1 MMKRTI
7 LFTLLVSCFLAHALA
22 QRFMVKS
29 LDVTNGLSSDY
40 VMQMAMDKYGFIWVA
55 TEEGLNRFDGSR
67 FFSYYHVKDRNS
79 ITANE
84 LNCLLDDPQENKMW
98 IGTQREGLN
107 VFDYDRDEFSCYQ
120 HRANDPHSLI
130 TNDITS
136 LSLAKDKNLW
146 LTTYWAGLEYFDRKR
161 ERFHH
166 FNQKTVRGLVSNQM
180 WTAFDAGNGMVYV
193 GHVYD
198 GLSVIDVKSRAAYN
212 YRHDD
217 RNPQSI
223 SGNEVHCVF
232 RSANGLIWVGTNK
245 GLDLFDP
252 LQGKFHHVADPR
264 GTIHPVFQIKQM
276 SDGRLWLATEL
287 GGVVI
292 VDICQSL
299 GQSFGNFK
307 FDYISEGEG
316 NGHLDGSSV
325 RCMLEDSYH
334 NVWLGLYGAGIDF
347 ISREQPLFK
356 LVTYGQVDPVYHLS
370 TKSVMG
376 LAVDHHGLL
385 WAGTDG
391 DGLNLFDKDMARV
404 AAPIE
409 LPGRSIQT
417 IHCDSRGNIWIGAFS
432 DNAYVKSSGGSM
444 RKVFDEMQ
452 DVRCFF
458 EDGMHMWIGTS
469 KGLYVVDIN
478 TQKVIKHYNLK
489 NNLVRSVVKDRQ
501 GRMWIGTFG
510 SGLLVYDSRMRL
522 IRQLTK
528 PKGFPS
534 NTVNAVIADRRGCI
548 WCATGEGLVSFPKGD
563 VRAFTTYAAASRL
576 NNIHIRAVAEDEQ
589 GNLWVSTN
597 KGISC
602 MKRGKDYFVNYDYR
616 DNVAMGNYN
625 PGSVAVSASGMLYF
639 GSTKGLTC
647 FNPRNVLVR
656 RQAPEVFVT
665 AVDIPHDATFMK
677 DSTLNLIGKQEVS
690 LQSDENTFTVHFNV
704 RNYALLGRIEYGY
717 RLVGLQSEWQI
728 TEDNNIT
735 FSDLPYGSYR
745 LEVKCRLH
753 NQEWGQQLTSL
764 ELTVNPPLWL
774 TWWAKLVYAMLAL
787 ILLFLGFRFYMR
799 KMRLEYLLAAE
810 KKKHEHEQELND
822 ERLRFFTNI
831 THELR
836 TPLTLIIGPLEDF
849 ARNSELSDG
858 MRHKLQVIGNSAHR
872 LQKLIGQIL
881 EFRKTE
887 TDNRRLCV
895 VRDDIVRTV
904 HEVELKYE
912 ELNRKNAVKIRF
924 EAHDNSILIYHDK
937 EVVNIIVDN
946 LVSNAIKYTDQG
958 RITVSVGRVETEG
971 KKYVEIGVHDTG
983 HGISKAA
990 LPRIFDRFYQE
1001 NGAHQASGTGIG
1013 LALVKNLVALHEA
1026 EIHVDSE
1033 VEKGSSF
1040 IVRLQEDEV
1049 YPNALHGEVQK
1060 APLSDVEPKEVAQHD
1075 GREILLV
1082 VEDNPD
1088 IRTYIADVFANDFD
1102 VRQAADGQEGLQ
1114 MALDIIPDMIIS
1126 DVMMPNMDG
1135 NELCRKVKENVRTSH
1150 VPIILLTAKDGNEAK
1165 EEGYESGADS
1175 YLTKPFSSS
1184 LLRTRVHNLVEQR
1197 QRLLAV
1203 FHAKPIAGTDSLQQ
1217 KHELLMQ
1224 AMGEKDRAFLD
1235 RLNRL
1240 LDEHIGDDLD
1250 ISLLTDALNMSTST
1264 LYRKMKGLTGIGTNE
1279 YIRHYRMEYAER
1291 LLLNEN
1297 CSVSDAAFRVG
1308 MNSVSYFRKS
1318 FKEVFG
1324 DYPTAYLKKIKKA
1337 PPLS

>member
-1 MMKRTI
+1 
-7 LFTLLVSCFLAHALA
+7 
-22 QRFMVKS
+22 
-29 LDVTNGLSSDY
+29 
-40 VMQMAMDKYGFIWVA
+40 
-55 TEEGLNRFDGSR
+55 
-67 FFSYYHVKDRNS
+67 
-79 ITANE
+79 
-84 LNCLLDDPQENKMW
+84 
-98 IGTQREGLN
+98 
-107 VFDYDRDEFSCYQ
+107 
-120 HRANDPHSLI
+120 
-130 TNDITS
+130 
-136 LSLAKDKNLW
+136 
-146 LTTYWAGLEYFDRKR
+146 
-161 ERFHH
+161 
-166 FNQKTVRGLVSNQM
+166 
-180 WTAFDAGNGMVYV
+180 
-193 GHVYD
+193 
-198 GLSVIDVKSRAAYN
+198 
-212 YRHDD
+212 
-217 RNPQSI
+217 
-223 SGNEVHCVF
+223 
-232 RSANGLIWVGTNK
+232 
-245 GLDLFDP
+245 
-252 LQGKFHHVADPR
+252 
-264 GTIHPVFQIKQM
+264 
-276 SDGRLWLATEL
+276 
-287 GGVVI
+287 
-292 VDICQSL
+292 
-299 GQSFGNFK
+299 
-307 FDYISEGEG
+307 
-316 NGHLDGSSV
+316 
-325 RCMLEDSYH
+325 
-334 NVWLGLYGAGIDF
+334 
-347 ISREQPLFK
+347 
-356 LVTYGQVDPVYHLS
+356 
-370 TKSVMG
+370 
-376 LAVDHHGLL
+376 
-385 WAGTDG
+385 
-391 DGLNLFDKDMARV
+391 
-404 AAPIE
+404 
-409 LPGRSIQT
+409 
-417 IHCDSRGNIWIGAFS
+417 
-432 DNAYVKSSGGSM
+432 
-444 RKVFDEMQ
+444 
-452 DVRCFF
+452 
-458 EDGMHMWIGTS
+458 
-469 KGLYVVDIN
+469 
-478 TQKVIKHYNLK
+478 
-489 NNLVRSVVKDRQ
+489 
-501 GRMWIGTFG
+501 
-510 SGLLVYDSRMRL
+510 
-522 IRQLTK
+522 
-528 PKGFPS
+528 
-534 NTVNAVIADRRGCI
+534 
-548 WCATGEGLVSFPKGD
+548 
-563 VRAFTTYAAASRL
+563 
-576 NNIHIRAVAEDEQ
+576 
-589 GNLWVSTN
+589 
-597 KGISC
+597 
-602 MKRGKDYFVNYDYR
+602 
-616 DNVAMGNYN
+616 
-625 PGSVAVSASGMLYF
+625 
-639 GSTKGLTC
+639 
-647 FNPRNVLVR
+647 
-656 RQAPEVFVT
+656 
-665 AVDIPHDATFMK
+665 
-677 DSTLNLIGKQEVS
+677 
-690 LQSDENTFTVHFNV
+690 
-704 RNYALLGRIEYGY
+704 
-717 RLVGLQSEWQI
+717 
-728 TEDNNIT
+728 
-735 FSDLPYGSYR
+735 
-745 LEVKCRLH
+745 
-753 NQEWGQQLTSL
+753 
-764 ELTVNPPLWL
+764 
-774 TWWAKLVYAMLAL
+774 MLAL
-787 ILLFLGFRFYMR
+787 VLLFLGFRFYMR

-858 MRHKLQVIGNSAHR
+858 MRHKLQVIGSSAHR

-946 LVSNAIKYTDQG
+946 LVSNAIKYTDRG

-1001 NGAHQASGTGIG
+1001 NGVHQASGTGIG

-1040 IVRLQEDEV
+1040 VVRLQEDEV

-1082 VEDNPD
+1082 IEDNPD

-1102 VRQAADGQEGLQ
+1102 VRQATDGQEGLQ

-1126 DVMMPNMDG
+1126 DIMMPNMDG

-1297 CSVSDAAFRVG
+1297 CSVSDVAFRVG

-1324 DYPTAYLKKIKKA
+1324 DYPTAYLKKIKK
-1337 PPLS
+1337 PLH

>member
-1 MMKRTI
+1 M
-7 LFTLLVSCFLAHALA
+7 
-22 QRFMVKS
+22 
-29 LDVTNGLSSDY
+29 
-40 VMQMAMDKYGFIWVA
+40 
-55 TEEGLNRFDGSR
+55 EE
-67 FFSYYHVKDRNS
+67 
-79 ITANE
+79 
-84 LNCLLDDPQENKMW
+84 
-98 IGTQREGLN
+98 
-107 VFDYDRDEFSCYQ
+107 
-120 HRANDPHSLI
+120 
-130 TNDITS
+130 
-136 LSLAKDKNLW
+136 
-146 LTTYWAGLEYFDRKR
+146 
-161 ERFHH
+161 
-166 FNQKTVRGLVSNQM
+166 
-180 WTAFDAGNGMVYV
+180 
-193 GHVYD
+193 
-198 GLSVIDVKSRAAYN
+198 
-212 YRHDD
+212 
-217 RNPQSI
+217 
-223 SGNEVHCVF
+223 
-232 RSANGLIWVGTNK
+232 
-245 GLDLFDP
+245 
-252 LQGKFHHVADPR
+252 
-264 GTIHPVFQIKQM
+264 
-276 SDGRLWLATEL
+276 
-287 GGVVI
+287 
-292 VDICQSL
+292 
-299 GQSFGNFK
+299 
-307 FDYISEGEG
+307 
-316 NGHLDGSSV
+316 
-325 RCMLEDSYH
+325 
-334 NVWLGLYGAGIDF
+334 
-347 ISREQPLFK
+347 
-356 LVTYGQVDPVYHLS
+356 
-370 TKSVMG
+370 
-376 LAVDHHGLL
+376 
-385 WAGTDG
+385 
-391 DGLNLFDKDMARV
+391 
-404 AAPIE
+404 
-409 LPGRSIQT
+409 
-417 IHCDSRGNIWIGAFS
+417 
-432 DNAYVKSSGGSM
+432 
-444 RKVFDEMQ
+444 
-452 DVRCFF
+452 
-458 EDGMHMWIGTS
+458 
-469 KGLYVVDIN
+469 
-478 TQKVIKHYNLK
+478 
-489 NNLVRSVVKDRQ
+489 
-501 GRMWIGTFG
+501 
-510 SGLLVYDSRMRL
+510 
-522 IRQLTK
+522 
-528 PKGFPS
+528 
-534 NTVNAVIADRRGCI
+534 
-548 WCATGEGLVSFPKGD
+548 
-563 VRAFTTYAAASRL
+563 
-576 NNIHIRAVAEDEQ
+576 
-589 GNLWVSTN
+589 
-597 KGISC
+597 
-602 MKRGKDYFVNYDYR
+602 
-616 DNVAMGNYN
+616 
-625 PGSVAVSASGMLYF
+625 
-639 GSTKGLTC
+639 
-647 FNPRNVLVR
+647 
-656 RQAPEVFVT
+656 
-665 AVDIPHDATFMK
+665 
-677 DSTLNLIGKQEVS
+677 
-690 LQSDENTFTVHFNV
+690 
-704 RNYALLGRIEYGY
+704 
-717 RLVGLQSEWQI
+717 
-728 TEDNNIT
+728 NNIT

-1040 IVRLQEDEV
+1040 VVHLQEDEV

-1060 APLSDVEPKEVAQHD
+1060 TSLSDIEAKEVAQHD
-1075 GREILLV
+1075 GRKILLV

-1114 MALDIIPDMIIS
+1114 MALEIIPDMIIS

-1184 LLRTRVHNLVEQR
+1184 LLRTRVHKLVEQR

-1308 MNSVSYFRKS
+1308 MSSVSYFRKS

-1324 DYPTAYLKKIKKA
+1324 DYPTEYLKKIKKVS
-1337 PPLS
+1337 PLS

>member
-1 MMKRTI
+1 
-7 LFTLLVSCFLAHALA
+7 
-22 QRFMVKS
+22 
-29 LDVTNGLSSDY
+29 
-40 VMQMAMDKYGFIWVA
+40 
-55 TEEGLNRFDGSR
+55 
-67 FFSYYHVKDRNS
+67 
-79 ITANE
+79 
-84 LNCLLDDPQENKMW
+84 
-98 IGTQREGLN
+98 
-107 VFDYDRDEFSCYQ
+107 
-120 HRANDPHSLI
+120 
-130 TNDITS
+130 
-136 LSLAKDKNLW
+136 
-146 LTTYWAGLEYFDRKR
+146 
-161 ERFHH
+161 
-166 FNQKTVRGLVSNQM
+166 
-180 WTAFDAGNGMVYV
+180 
-193 GHVYD
+193 
-198 GLSVIDVKSRAAYN
+198 
-212 YRHDD
+212 
-217 RNPQSI
+217 
-223 SGNEVHCVF
+223 
-232 RSANGLIWVGTNK
+232 
-245 GLDLFDP
+245 
-252 LQGKFHHVADPR
+252 
-264 GTIHPVFQIKQM
+264 
-276 SDGRLWLATEL
+276 
-287 GGVVI
+287 
-292 VDICQSL
+292 
-299 GQSFGNFK
+299 
-307 FDYISEGEG
+307 
-316 NGHLDGSSV
+316 
-325 RCMLEDSYH
+325 
-334 NVWLGLYGAGIDF
+334 
-347 ISREQPLFK
+347 
-356 LVTYGQVDPVYHLS
+356 
-370 TKSVMG
+370 
-376 LAVDHHGLL
+376 
-385 WAGTDG
+385 
-391 DGLNLFDKDMARV
+391 
-404 AAPIE
+404 
-409 LPGRSIQT
+409 
-417 IHCDSRGNIWIGAFS
+417 
-432 DNAYVKSSGGSM
+432 
-444 RKVFDEMQ
+444 
-452 DVRCFF
+452 
-458 EDGMHMWIGTS
+458 
-469 KGLYVVDIN
+469 
-478 TQKVIKHYNLK
+478 
-489 NNLVRSVVKDRQ
+489 
-501 GRMWIGTFG
+501 
-510 SGLLVYDSRMRL
+510 
-522 IRQLTK
+522 
-528 PKGFPS
+528 
-534 NTVNAVIADRRGCI
+534 
-548 WCATGEGLVSFPKGD
+548 
-563 VRAFTTYAAASRL
+563 
-576 NNIHIRAVAEDEQ
+576 
-589 GNLWVSTN
+589 
-597 KGISC
+597 
-602 MKRGKDYFVNYDYR
+602 
-616 DNVAMGNYN
+616 
-625 PGSVAVSASGMLYF
+625 
-639 GSTKGLTC
+639 
-647 FNPRNVLVR
+647 
-656 RQAPEVFVT
+656 
-665 AVDIPHDATFMK
+665 
-677 DSTLNLIGKQEVS
+677 
-690 LQSDENTFTVHFNV
+690 
-704 RNYALLGRIEYGY
+704 
-717 RLVGLQSEWQI
+717 
-728 TEDNNIT
+728 
-735 FSDLPYGSYR
+735 
-745 LEVKCRLH
+745 
-753 NQEWGQQLTSL
+753 
-764 ELTVNPPLWL
+764 
-774 TWWAKLVYAMLAL
+774 MLAL
-787 ILLFLGFRFYMR
+787 VLLFLGFRFYMR

-1040 IVRLQEDEV
+1040 VVHLQEDEV

-1060 APLSDVEPKEVAQHD
+1060 TSLSDIEAKEVAQHD
-1075 GREILLV
+1075 GRKILLV

-1114 MALDIIPDMIIS
+1114 MALEIIPDMIIS

-1224 AMGEKDRAFLD
+1224 TMGEKDRAFLD
-1235 RLNRL
+1235 RLNQL

-1308 MNSVSYFRKS
+1308 MSSVSYFRKS

-1324 DYPTAYLKKIKKA
+1324 DYPTEYLKKIKKA
-1337 PPLS
+1337 SPLS